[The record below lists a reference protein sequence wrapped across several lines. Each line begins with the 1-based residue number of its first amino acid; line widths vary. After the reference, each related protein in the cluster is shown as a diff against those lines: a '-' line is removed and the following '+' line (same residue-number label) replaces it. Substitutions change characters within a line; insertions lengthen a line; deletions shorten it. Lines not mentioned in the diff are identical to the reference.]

1 MDKAADVQTGLQT
14 HPQVRPGV
22 PGPYLVPKTA
32 DDDAGASDN
41 AVAVPDVLEDGK
53 STRHLVQTRA
63 DVASTRAGVLGDLGS
78 LWRPQKL
85 HKVE

>member
-1 MDKAADVQTGLQT
+1 M
-14 HPQVRPGV
+14 
-22 PGPYLVPKTA
+22 PKTA
-32 DDDAGASDN
+32 EDAADASDDPMD
-41 AVAVPDVLEDGK
+41 VPDVLETGNFTQK
-53 STRHLVQTRA
+53 LVQTRA